1 MFYPVVSLA
10 IVDQG
15 QTIISADDPV
25 DCKTIAKVHVLY
37 FTMWYVLDLSQ
48 SPSQG
53 SPILL
58 HIWGL

>member
-1 MFYPVVSLA
+1 MFYPIVFLA

-15 QTIISADDPV
+15 QAIISADNRV
-25 DCKTIAKVHVLY
+25 VCITIAKVYVLC

-53 SPILL
+53 SLILL
-58 HIWGL
+58 HI

>member
-25 DCKTIAKVHVLY
+25 VCQTIAKVYVLC

-58 HIWGL
+58 HIWSL